1 MGNQQE
7 KITITPQMEEAIY
20 RVVNEVG
27 RRFAL
32 EEQTEVS
39 VAFVD
44 DLMIQDLNN
53 TYRGI
58 NQATDVLSFAFD
70 EEAEGDQVVAITDPE
85 IHLLGDIIISIERAT
100 SQAAEYGHGLERE
113 LAFLCVHGMLHL
125 LGYDHQEENDTL
137 EMRKIE
143 EEILNALNYR
153 RESPDPAVSS
163 DVF

>member
-7 KITITPQMEEAIY
+7 KITITPQMKEAIY
-20 RVVNEVG
+20 RVGKEVG

-39 VAFVD
+39 VTFVD

-70 EEAEGDQVVAITDPE
+70 EETEGAQAVAITDPE

-100 SQAAEYGHGLERE
+100 SQAAEYGHSLKRE

-125 LGYDHQEENDTL
+125 LGYDHQEENDTR
-137 EMRKIE
+137 EMRKLE
-143 EEILNALNYR
+143 EEILLALNYR

-163 DVF
+163 EDF